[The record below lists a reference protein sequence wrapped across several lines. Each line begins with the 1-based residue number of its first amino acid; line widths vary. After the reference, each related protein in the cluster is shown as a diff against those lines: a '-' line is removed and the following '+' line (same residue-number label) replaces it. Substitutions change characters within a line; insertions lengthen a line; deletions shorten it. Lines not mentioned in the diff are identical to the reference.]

1 MGEDMSE
8 DMGREMVAQ
17 QVASEVTLGEQ
28 DMPPLYHD
36 ADKRSIQTQR
46 LYFDWLKWE
55 LIFLGGGVLVGA
67 FSGVTTQLGPV
78 SLLLPPFTI
87 FSFHI
92 STLNAFEVAE
102 AVLLAVALILRV
114 LRLGFRPDRLWYE
127 ARAVAESVKSIA
139 WRYAVGGEPFQIA
152 ATPETLDAVIGDR
165 FKYIQDDLT
174 KYKAPDAVRQRH
186 QITPGMDAVRAL
198 SLEARKRLY
207 RQKRVDDQQAWYSRK
222 SAFNRSRALWT
233 HGTLIAIEFLAIFAA
248 FLPLILAALHIF
260 PLNLQSLM
268 ANIAGGGAAWMQA
281 KRYEDLEVSYK
292 VTSSELRKVD
302 SDIAQQVD
310 EVSWAHFVENVE
322 GSMSREHQLWRA
334 TRTN

>member
-1 MGEDMSE
+1 MGEE
-8 DMGREMVAQ
+8 IVAEQ
-17 QVASEVTLGEQ
+17 ANPEVTLTER
-28 DMPPLYHD
+28 DMPPLFHD
-36 ADKRSIQTQR
+36 ADRRSIRAQR
-46 LYFDWLKWE
+46 RYTDWLMWE
-55 LIFLGGGVLVGA
+55 LIFLGGGVFVGA
-67 FSGVTTQLGPV
+67 FSGVTTRIGPV
-78 SLLLPPFTI
+78 PLLLPPFTI

-92 STLNAFEVAE
+92 STLNAFEVTE
-102 AVLLAVALILRV
+102 AVMLAVALILRV
-114 LRLGFRPDRLWYE
+114 LRLSFRPDRLWYE

-152 ATPETLDAVIGDR
+152 ATPDALNAVIGDR
-165 FKYIQDDLT
+165 FKYIQADLT
-174 KYKAPDAVRQRH
+174 KYKAPDSVRQRH

-198 SLEARKRLY
+198 PLEARKRVY
-207 RQKRVDDQQAWYSRK
+207 RQQRVDDQQAWYTRK
-222 SAFNRSRALWT
+222 SAFNRSRALWA
-233 HGTLIAIEFLAIFAA
+233 HGILIAIEFLAVFAA
-248 FLPLILAALHIF
+248 FLPLILTALHIF

-302 SDIAQQVD
+302 SDIAQQED
-310 EVSWAHFVENVE
+310 EISWARFVENVE